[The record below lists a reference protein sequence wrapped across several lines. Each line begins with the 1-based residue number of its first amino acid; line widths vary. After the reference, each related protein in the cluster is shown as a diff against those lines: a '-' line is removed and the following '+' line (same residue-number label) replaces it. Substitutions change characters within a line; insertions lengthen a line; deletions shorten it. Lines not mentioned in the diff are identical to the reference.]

1 MTVDLVKNRQRY
13 EDVFPDDDSDG
24 EIGLEDEEEMSD
36 SEMYGEKTKA
46 LIEERKKIEQE
57 IKVASEEMASAS
69 GRRTILEK
77 YGSSVDKERPSDL
90 GACLSAYREER
101 SKTFEVLDACAM
113 KVMDLTKQREKVEQ
127 KEAKAENADYKAN
140 RKARKE
146 KRKEFEKRQRETSD
160 KLEAKRL
167 LREERARFWPKKVY
181 RVVVSLDT
189 NPDMTPAPSRRGSI
203 ESATKPTPESI
214 SDACQISL
222 SISYITSSAS
232 WAPRYDLSLSTPT
245 NSGLII
251 YRAEFC
257 NTTSETWRDA
267 KVILSTS
274 QTAFQGLGEPIPTMF
289 PWHIRLGKGSVDN
302 FQGALYNDNEREF
315 KNKSLFGKEQKES
328 KPRSVLFGLDN
339 LSVNIENAQVAQQ
352 QQQQAQMQSHKKM
365 REAPQAQLQSFG
377 APHGHGPSSHDVRA
391 LRLHSDNASR
401 HAYAT
406 SAEMAYADEEHEIE
420 EETII
425 PDLPSLAVQESTWA
439 ESGLTST
446 HDIPGLRTIAPS
458 NTTRRHKIASIH
470 LKDTHLSYLLIPKL
484 RAAAFLKARLRNP
497 SSVMLLHGPAGLTL
511 DGSFLGNTTLPRCS
525 AGESFS
531 LSLGVDPSVS
541 VIYGKALVRRS
552 QSGVFNKAG
561 SGIITRTCT
570 VTNTK
575 PTRAIEGLLLDQV
588 PVSEDEKLKV
598 EIVAPRM
605 LRSEGDAVRCG
616 SGVGVNGK
624 EDVKWGKAT
633 ATVKK
638 AGEVCTEFKIEGGK
652 GAKFV
657 LEYEARFPSGEVV
670 MGV

>member
-24 EIGLEDEEEMSD
+24 EVEDEEEMSD

-69 GRRTILEK
+69 GQRTILER
-77 YGSSVDKERPSDL
+77 YGSSVDKDRPSDL

-101 SKTFEVLDACAM
+101 CKTFEVLNACEM
-113 KVMDLTKQREKVEQ
+113 KVMDLTKRREKVEQ
-127 KEAKAENADYKAN
+127 KGTKAKNADYKAN

-146 KRKEFEKRQRETSD
+146 KRKELEKKQREISD

-167 LREERARFWPKKVY
+167 LLEERARFWPKKVY

-189 NPDMTPAPSRRGSI
+189 NPDMTPASSRRGSI
-203 ESATKPTPESI
+203 ESATKPTSGSI
-214 SDACQISL
+214 PDACQNSL

-245 NSGLII
+245 SSGSII
-251 YRAEFC
+251 YRAEFS
-257 NTTSETWRDA
+257 NTTSETWKDA

-289 PWHIRLGKGSVDN
+289 PWHIRLGKGSGDN
-302 FQGALYNDNEREF
+302 FQGALYNDNEREY

-328 KPRSVLFGLDN
+328 KPRSELFGLDN
-339 LSVNIENAQVAQQ
+339 LTVNIENAQVAQQ

-365 REAPQAQLQSFG
+365 RQAPQAQFQSFG
-377 APHGHGPSSHDVRA
+377 APHGHGPSNHDVRA
-391 LRLHSDNASR
+391 LQLHSGNTSR
-401 HAYAT
+401 AHAYAM
-406 SAEMAYADEEHEIE
+406 SAEMVYADEEDEVD

-425 PDLPSLAVQESTWA
+425 PDLPSLATQESTWA

-446 HDIPGLRTIAPS
+446 YDIPGLRTIAPS

-497 SSVMLLHGPAGLTL
+497 SSVMLLRGPAGLTL

-541 VIYGKALVRRS
+541 VIYGKPLVRRS
-552 QSGVFNKAG
+552 QSGVFNKEG

-588 PVSEDEKLKV
+588 PVSEDERLKV